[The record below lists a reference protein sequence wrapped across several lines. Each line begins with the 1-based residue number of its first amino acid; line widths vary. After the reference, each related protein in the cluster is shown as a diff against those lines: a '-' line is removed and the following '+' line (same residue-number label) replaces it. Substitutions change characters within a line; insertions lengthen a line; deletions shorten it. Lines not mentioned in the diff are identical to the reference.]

1 MAGVKRAAQWSDRNC
16 WMYPR
21 DVITC
26 GINELGFVCCLGR
39 LCYWWKVWRCKVEMW
54 RCQAFRTVHTLF
66 FCALF
71 YLALW
76 YSFEIDIYWPPPAL
90 MGFSCCSHVF
100 LIWLLLL
107 KLEYLDCARFDPY
120 LFTQTLLWRISLS
133 ALARVLCAASCC
145 VSAGVLCRVSA
156 DGGVVLVDCV
166 PISVFSQG
174 SPLQNND
181 LWFSCIDNELCY
193 LYIIYIVDKTSTV

>member
-1 MAGVKRAAQWSDRNC
+1 MCVCVVLVGYAIDGRCEGARYKCEGARRSAQC
-16 WMYPR
+16 
-21 DVITC
+21 TC
-26 GINELGFVCCLGR
+26 RFS
-39 LCYWWKVWRCKVEMW
+39 
-54 RCQAFRTVHTLF
+54 VH
-66 FCALF
+66 CF

-193 LYIIYIVDKTSTV
+193 LYIIYIVDKTRTV